1 VTAAT
6 IGAAGRRIGRFH
18 EDPVVIARCQAWA
31 GPVLSRLTPARR
43 RALLALAALWVAI
56 KRPLKDASPAID
68 LRGPNGPTAAAV
80 VILLC
85 LAIVI
90 VMYVVARRFPAL
102 CALARSSGC
111 TVSSGL
117 SWSSAGWL
125 RRSGAWPC
133 SRSPGSCSRSRS
145 CCGASAIC

>member
-1 VTAAT
+1 MTIAT
-6 IGAAGRRIGRFH
+6 IGAAARRIGRFH
-18 EDPVVIARCQAWA
+18 EDPVLIAGWQAWA

-56 KRPLKDASPAID
+56 KRPLKEVSPAID
-68 LRGPNGPTAAAV
+68 LRSPNGPTAAAV

-102 CALARSSGC
+102 PAVVRARPQLWLHGLFWALVVVG
-111 TVSSGL
+111 
-117 SWSSAGWL
+117 
-125 RRSGAWPC
+125 
-133 SRSPGSCSRSRS
+133 
-145 CCGASAIC
+145 